1 MSEIY
6 RNTYGKERVA
16 YPPEVALPESQKRRA
31 YYQRTLEPRITSG
44 FVHHGIDVAVQ
55 LVGSVA
61 RDQAGPGSD
70 IDCLVSPLAAMTMS
84 SSEESWQFLSVARI
98 VALDFLQEAEF
109 PFDLHCVVGDH
120 TICV

>member
-16 YPPEVALPESQKRRA
+16 YPPEMAVPESQKRRG
-31 YYQRTLEPRITSG
+31 YYQRTLAPRITCG
-44 FVHHGIDVAVQ
+44 FMNHGIDVALC

-61 RDQAGPGSD
+61 CNQAGPDSD
-70 IDCLVSPLAAMTMS
+70 IDCLVSPLVEIKIS
-84 SSEESWQFLSVARI
+84 SSIESWQFLGVARI

-109 PFDLHCVVGDH
+109 QFDLHCVVGDH

>member
-1 MSEIY
+1 MSKIY

-44 FVHHGIDVAVQ
+44 FVHHGIDVVVQ

-61 RDQAGPGSD
+61 CDQARPDSD
-70 IDCLVSPLAAMTMS
+70 IDCLVFPLATITIS
-84 SSEESWQFLSVARI
+84 SSEESLQFLGVARI
-98 VALDFLQEAEF
+98 VALDFLREAEF
-109 PFDLHCVVGDH
+109 PFDLHCIVGGR